1 MVDRDSAIVE
11 NPPIR
16 NPTPELESST
26 AAVPPSDVEVD
37 FNSEDDAALLECVQL
52 DREADDLLN
61 KMGEGAPPIYVTSL
75 MLSFIVNFP
84 LADRLNKIKLSTKK
98 LFTLSDT
105 IPSEDINWGDGTF
118 GNPWLQEPQY
128 RRGILVN
135 LGLDPAH
142 CTCDFC
148 QSYCNP
154 INLRPKGRGKIRVVQ
169 KVPGQT
175 QPGILGF
182 GAPPPLVPLKIVSGC
197 HNKGAR
203 MATLC
208 VTPDTGATVDVIKE
222 DIAKQIG
229 AEIEPN
235 TGGYKLSDAQNAILK
250 IVGTCKLR
258 LQRPGGQWRTIKAMV
273 TSKLSDSLL
282 LSQKF
287 LYLFIYIT
295 TPMNG
300 CRLWFFA

>member
-1 MVDRDSAIVE
+1 MNNVLNPLLVRDPATAPADFEDQDPPGARVWTDTQSMPEAEHQEVDHEMLLHFLDIHDADEADRDSAITE

-16 NPTPELESST
+16 NLTPELESST
-26 AAVPPSDVEVD
+26 AVVPPSDVEVD

-61 KMGEGAPPIYVTSL
+61 KMGEGAPPIYVTSS

-105 IPSEDINWGDGTF
+105 ILSEDIDWGDETF
-118 GNPWLQEPQY
+118 GNPWLQEPQC

-175 QPGILGF
+175 QPGILGLEL
-182 GAPPPLVPLKIVSGC
+182 PLHWWL
-197 HNKGAR
+197 
-203 MATLC
+203 
-208 VTPDTGATVDVIKE
+208 
-222 DIAKQIG
+222 
-229 AEIEPN
+229 
-235 TGGYKLSDAQNAILK
+235 
-250 IVGTCKLR
+250 
-258 LQRPGGQWRTIKAMV
+258 
-273 TSKLSDSLL
+273 SKLCLAAKTKAL
-282 LSQKF
+282 GWL
-287 LYLFIYIT
+287 
-295 TPMNG
+295 P
-300 CRLWFFA
+300 